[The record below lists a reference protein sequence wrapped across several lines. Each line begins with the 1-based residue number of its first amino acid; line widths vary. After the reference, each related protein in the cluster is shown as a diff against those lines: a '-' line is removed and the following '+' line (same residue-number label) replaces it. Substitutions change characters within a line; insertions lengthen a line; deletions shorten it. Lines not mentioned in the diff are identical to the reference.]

1 MKFEEFSME
10 MTKELSKELPEV
22 EIKMDSFTRN
32 NGTVLHGLVF
42 HDLSNMAPTIYLD
55 SYYEI
60 YKNGGK
66 FSGLVAEIADLYRK
80 NRAEQSLD
88 ISFFTDFTRIRPRII
103 CCAVNYAKN
112 RELLRDV
119 PYVRMFDLAV
129 VFRVV
134 LNTDVTGIATVL
146 VNNKHLALWGQDA
159 DSIHRIAEENT
170 LRLSEFSVS
179 RISDILKEVGCD
191 VMEES
196 RESIDM
202 YVVTNQ
208 WAMYGANAI
217 LYSSIFAEL
226 SEQMGADLYILP
238 SSVHELIVI
247 PADEMGDKDEIE
259 RVVRDINGAVV
270 VPEEVLADSVYC
282 YNRKEKCITW

>member
-22 EIKMDSFTRN
+22 EIKMDSFIKN

-42 HDLSNMAPTIYLD
+42 HDLSNIAPTIYID

-66 FSGLVAEIADLYRK
+66 FSDLVAEIADVYRK

-88 ISFFTDFTRIRPRII
+88 ISFFTDFTRIHSRII
-103 CCAVNYAKN
+103 CCVINYTKN
-112 RELLRDV
+112 MELLKEI
-119 PYVRMFDLAV
+119 PYVRIFDLAV
-129 VFRVV
+129 IFRVV
-134 LNTDVTGIATVL
+134 LNTDFNGMATVL
-146 VNNKHLALWGQDA
+146 VNNKHLALWGQTIS
-159 DSIHRIAEENT
+159 SIHQTAKENT
-170 LRLSEFSVS
+170 LRLSEFSVNN
-179 RISDILKEVGCD
+179 ISDILKGAGCD
-191 VMEES
+191 VFQES
-196 RESIDM
+196 EESIDM

-208 WAMYGANAI
+208 WEMYGANAI
-217 LYSSIFAEL
+217 LYNDIFAEL
-226 SEQMGADLYILP
+226 SEHLGADLYILP

-247 PADEMGDKDEIE
+247 PADEPGDKDEIE
-259 RVVRDINGAVV
+259 RVVQEINGAVV